1 MKWRKAK
8 VSRNEKSLDNR
19 ILHVHVLHGSICPC
33 IIPACLYDHDSCHA
47 ELVTYIHKRRRHL
60 FRIFYTLLPK
70 HVGIFYYRFTI
81 R

>member
-47 ELVTYIHKRRRHL
+47 ELVTQI
-60 FRIFYTLLPK
+60 T
-70 HVGIFYYRFTI
+70 
-81 R
+81 